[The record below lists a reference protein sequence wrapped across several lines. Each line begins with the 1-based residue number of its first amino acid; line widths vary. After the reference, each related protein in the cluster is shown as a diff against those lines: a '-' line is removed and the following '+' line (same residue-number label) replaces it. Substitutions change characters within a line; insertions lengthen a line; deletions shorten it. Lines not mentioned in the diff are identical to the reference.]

1 MKKNDKVSGWNNM
14 VVVEVCVGSSCH
26 IKGSAFVIGVL
37 QDKIRAHK
45 LDQQVELKACFCMG
59 ECKDGV
65 CMRVNGEDVKGVN
78 AQNVNDVFTDK
89 ILPLAQQAE

>member
-1 MKKNDKVSGWNNM
+1 M

-59 ECKDGV
+59 ECRWLNRQSD
-65 CMRVNGEDVKGVN
+65 
-78 AQNVNDVFTDK
+78 
-89 ILPLAQQAE
+89 PLLIWP